1 MSDSTTTYQSSH
13 RSTYDQNSLRKL
25 MRDHG
30 ERYIKA
36 YTPYKERI
44 KLIRA
49 MRMCKSPGLG
59 GRVIVCKQ
67 CKDRHYIYYSCG
79 HSHCPICQSIKREQ
93 WVDKL
98 RSELY
103 KVPYVHTTFTLP
115 HDLNGI
121 ARSNSKLIF
130 GLLMRT
136 AWQTVKQ
143 LTKDEANIG
152 ALPGMISVLHT
163 FGSDMKYHIHVHCLI
178 TFGGLT
184 SNGDWVYP
192 NRKYKIARY
201 RELSAVYKSLFLKGL
216 RKMYDKGEID
226 YHITYEELTV
236 AVKKK
241 RWVVHNTRPTIDTKV
256 LEEYLARYINRVAIT
271 NSRLQYVKAENEVR
285 IIYND
290 YKSQIAGK
298 AAPKKVRSLDPLVA
312 IDQIMQHVLPPYFQK
327 SRRYGL
333 HSPITK
339 KRLSPIMPEKIKRN
353 GQTIRTL
360 IEILTQLLK
369 QKPYQCSK
377 CGSTEY
383 EIEEITGD
391 RNWIHQYIALS
402 NCRSPPMMP
411 NISNGCR

>member
-1 MSDSTTTYQSSH
+1 MLMYATGLRISEVLHLRLCDIDSDRNEVYVNQG
-13 RSTYDQNSLRKL
+13 K
-25 MRDHG
+25 G
-30 ERYIKA
+30 A
-36 YTPYKERI
+36 
-44 KLIRA
+44 
-49 MRMCKSPGLG
+49 
-59 GRVIVCKQ
+59 
-67 CKDRHYIYYSCG
+67 KDRIV
-79 HSHCPICQSIKREQ
+79 R
-93 WVDKL
+93 
-98 RSELY
+98 
-103 KVPYVHTTFTLP
+103 VP
-115 HDLNGI
+115 
-121 ARSNSKLIF
+121 SKLIDILRVYYKRYRPKEYLF
-130 GLLMRT
+130 EG
-136 AWQTVKQ
+136 QGGSVKYSESSIR
-143 LTKDEANIG
+143 KIINRARSKSK
-152 ALPGMISVLHT
+152 ISMLHT
-163 FGSDMKYHIHVHCLI
+163 FGSDMKYHFHVHCLI

-226 YHITYEELTV
+226 YHISYEELTV

-339 KRLSPIMPEKIKRN
+339 KRLTPIMPEKIKRN

-411 NISNGCR
+411 NISNGCRWK